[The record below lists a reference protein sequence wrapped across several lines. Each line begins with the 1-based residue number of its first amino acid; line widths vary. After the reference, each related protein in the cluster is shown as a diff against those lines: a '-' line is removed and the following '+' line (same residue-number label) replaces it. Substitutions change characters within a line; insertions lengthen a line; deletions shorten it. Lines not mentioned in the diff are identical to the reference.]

1 MRVDQVKAYGPG
13 GPKIEPGLSK
23 PGTAKNSFSAEFKG
37 FFKEVNSLQ
46 LEADQA
52 MSNAATQ
59 GTGKIHE
66 TMIQL
71 EEAAIA
77 TRLLLKVRTK
87 ALEAYQEVMRMQF

>member
-1 MRVDQVKAYGPG
+1 MRIDQVNSYGPE
-13 GPKIEPGLSK
+13 GPKIEPGPSK
-23 PGTAKNSFSAEFKG
+23 PGGARNSFSAEFKG

-52 MSNAATQ
+52 MS
-59 GTGKIHE
+59 E